1 LGNWFTDCFDYW
13 VESICLIMKTNEV
26 KKLSKDI
33 NDNLLELIDL
43 KIDNDMREVIN
54 KIEVLQNKSEN
65 EFKRIEDNFN
75 TKFNMI
81 IWAIGLL
88 IALII
93 GLKVFA

>member
-1 LGNWFTDCFDYW
+1 
-13 VESICLIMKTNEV
+13 MKTNEV

-43 KIDNDMREVIN
+43 KIDNDMEKVLN
-54 KIEVLQNKSEN
+54 KIQEQNVEL
-65 EFKRIEDNFN
+65 KRIEDNFN

-81 IWAIGLL
+81 IWAIGVL

>member
-1 LGNWFTDCFDYW
+1 
-13 VESICLIMKTNEV
+13 MKTNEV

-43 KIDNDMREVIN
+43 KIDNDMEKIIN
-54 KIEVLQNKSEN
+54 EIRTINSGFISEMKQQNTEL
-65 EFKRIEDNFN
+65 KRIEDNFN

>member
-1 LGNWFTDCFDYW
+1 MEKIINEIRTINSGFIS
-13 VESICLIMKTNEV
+13 EMKQQNT
-26 KKLSKDI
+26 
-33 NDNLLELIDL
+33 EL
-43 KIDNDMREVIN
+43 
-54 KIEVLQNKSEN
+54 
-65 EFKRIEDNFN
+65 KRIEDNFN